1 MEDFI
6 EAFRKR
12 IDIEMNYSK
21 GLAQVSKLLDK
32 YIKPGTELALS
43 FICSAFKVEHEQR
56 GRQALDLA

>member
-1 MEDFI
+1 
-6 EAFRKR
+6 
-12 IDIEMNYSK
+12 MNYSK